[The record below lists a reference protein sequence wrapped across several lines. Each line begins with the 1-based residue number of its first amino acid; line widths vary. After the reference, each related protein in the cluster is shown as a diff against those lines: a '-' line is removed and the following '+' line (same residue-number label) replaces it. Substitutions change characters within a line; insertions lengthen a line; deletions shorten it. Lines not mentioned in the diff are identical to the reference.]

1 MIETANIMTE
11 GMACLIEHLGTL
23 KAEMFVAAIIRDKFD
38 YTEWQRTYFDA
49 KTPEEISRE
58 AIACENEHPFAGN
71 AVRLSH
77 RLYPADADE
86 AAHV

>member
-1 MIETANIMTE
+1 MVETANIMTE
-11 GMACLIEHLGTL
+11 GMACLTEHLGEV
-23 KAEMFVAAIIRDKFD
+23 KAEMFVAAIIRENFD

-58 AIACENEHPFAGN
+58 ATAYENEHPFTGN

-77 RLYPADADE
+77 RLYPDDTDE
-86 AAHV
+86 AARG